1 IETMIAGVAVL
12 DYNNDG
18 KPDIYFINGARIPD
32 LKKTEARYFNRLYRN
47 NGDGTFTDVTLQAGV
62 AGEGYGMG
70 VAAGDFDNDGFV
82 DLFVAGVNRNL
93 LYHNRGDGTFEELAA
108 QAGLSESAEG
118 RKPWSIAAGWFDYDN
133 DGFLDLFVVHYVVWD
148 SEMDPFCGDPAARY
162 RTY

>member
-1 IETMIAGVAVL
+1 
-12 DYNNDG
+12 
-18 KPDIYFINGARIPD
+18 
-32 LKKTEARYFNRLYRN
+32 N

-162 RTY
+162 RTYCHPEHYQGLPNSLFHNNGNGTFTDVSKSSG